1 VRLIGH
7 GCANGLTSLKKAVAI
22 DVPLQKAQP
31 VLSILREAGL
41 VDASLRF
48 NRSDKTLMIPLRQA
62 PSDQIVSQIGY
73 YCSVR
78 IMTWDFAES
87 FRPPRDIIEAVNANI
102 PANLTGY
109 LPRSYDV
116 IGDIA
121 IIDLAEAIQP
131 FGQIVGEAIQKINPH
146 LRLVVRKVGAVSGAY
161 RTRQLEILAGTGSME
176 TKHHEFACCYVLNLS
191 TVYFNPRLSNERMR
205 VAEQVGPEDHV
216 VDMFAGVGP
225 FSILIAKK
233 HPNVRVC
240 ACDINPDAIEF
251 LKENIFLNGL
261 VGRVIPILGDAA
273 KSMDHGLRA
282 WANRII
288 MNLPSEAE
296 NYLPV
301 ALDILRE
308 EGTIHYYEFA
318 SRNDKIEDIEMKIRD
333 IIEDAGRMVRSFTF
347 ADAIREVAP
356 GRVQIAIDV
365 LIE

>member
-1 VRLIGH
+1 MRLIGH
-7 GCANGLTSLKKAVAI
+7 GHANGLTTLKKAFAI
-22 DVPLQKAQP
+22 GVPLQKAQP

-48 NRSDKTLMIPLRQA
+48 NRSDKTLMIPLRQV
-62 PSDQIVSQIGY
+62 PSDQIISQIGY
-73 YCSVR
+73 HCNVR
-78 IMTWDFAES
+78 IMTREFAES
-87 FRPPRDIIEAVNANI
+87 FRPPRDIIEAVNARI
-102 PANLTGY
+102 PANLTKY
-109 LPRSYDV
+109 LPHSYDV

-121 IIDLAEAIQP
+121 IVDLSESIQP

-161 RTRQLEILAGTGSME
+161 RTRHLEILAGTGSME
-176 TKHHEFACCYVLNLS
+176 TKHHEFACCYALDLS

-205 VAEQVGPEDHV
+205 VAKQVGPEDHV

-225 FSILIAKK
+225 FSILIAKMQ
-233 HPNVRVC
+233 PNVRVC
-240 ACDINPDAIEF
+240 ACDINPDAIKF

-261 VGRVIPILGDAA
+261 VDRVIPILGDA
-273 KSMDHGLRA
+273 KSIDHDLRA

-301 ALDILRE
+301 ALNVLRE
-308 EGTIHYYEFA
+308 EGTIHYYAFA
-318 SRNDKIEDIEMKIRD
+318 SRNDKIEDIEKKIRD
-333 IIEDAGRMVRSFTF
+333 VIEDAGRMVRSFTF

-356 GRVQIAIDV
+356 GRVQVAIDV